1 MHFERKGEWMQ
12 MELPAN
18 WDSLSLEELFRTV
31 LLASK
36 KQVHLFKMQKKV
48 MLNNKVMTNWSAPL
62 TAGDTL
68 SIKMFD
74 SQPASIEPSY
84 MELSIVYEDDF
95 LLIINK
101 PANIDTHPNSP
112 EDISSLTNGAAF
124 HLLMNGEERQLKHIH
139 RLDRDTTGCILFA
152 KHELIGNMLDY
163 ALRERKI
170 KRTYLA
176 LVHGNMKGKKGKID
190 KPIGRDR
197 HHGTRRRISENG
209 QAAVTNYR
217 KLAYFPEKDLTLVS
231 CSLDTGRTH
240 QIRVHFSSIGH
251 PLAGDALYGGRSI
264 YSRQALHAA
273 RLALTHPITGE
284 SLTVFAPLLDNP
296 PIFPQNALELLGE

>member
-12 MELPAN
+12 LAIPAKWKN
-18 WDSLSLEELFRTV
+18 MSLEDLFRTV
-31 LLASK
+31 MLASK

-48 MLNNKVMTNWSAPL
+48 MLNNKIITNWL
-62 TAGDTL
+62 TTLTTGDTL

-74 SQPASIEPSY
+74 SQSANIEPTY
-84 MELSIVYEDDF
+84 MELNIVYEDDF

-101 PANIDTHPNSP
+101 PAEIDTHPNSL
-112 EDISSLTNGAAF
+112 EDVSSLTNGAAF

-139 RLDRDTTGCILFA
+139 RLDRNTTGCILFA

-176 LVHGNMKGKKGKID
+176 LVHGYVKGKKGKID
-190 KPIGRDR
+190 KPIGKDR
-197 HHGTRRRISENG
+197 HHATRRRISENG

-217 KLAYFPEKDLTLVS
+217 KLAYFPEKDLSLVS

-240 QIRVHFSSIGH
+240 QIRVHLSSIGH
-251 PLAGDALYGGRSI
+251 PLAGDILYGGTPV

-273 RLALTHPITGE
+273 RLELTHPITGE
-284 SLTVFAPLLDNP
+284 SLTVYAPFLDDP
-296 PIFPQNALELLGE
+296 PVFPENALTLLGE